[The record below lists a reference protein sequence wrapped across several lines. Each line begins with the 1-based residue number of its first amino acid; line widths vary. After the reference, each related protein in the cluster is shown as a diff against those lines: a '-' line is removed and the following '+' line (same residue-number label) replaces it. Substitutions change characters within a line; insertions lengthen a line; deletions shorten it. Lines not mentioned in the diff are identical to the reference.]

1 MNLRKIILTALLMG
15 IGVLSANLVVIPIGF
30 AKCFPV
36 QHALNILLAVLI
48 GTRGAVMGS
57 FGIALLRNLLG
68 TGTIMAFPGSIFGAF
83 LASVAYKKTNSI
95 YAAIMGEIIGTG
107 LIGGLVAF
115 LIAKFILGSD
125 VAAFTYVIPF
135 IVSSFG
141 GSMIAF
147 LLYKFLGEAI
157 LKKYLMI

>member
-83 LASVAYKKTNSI
+83 FASVAYKKTNSI